1 MRASSSRL
9 VYIMVLAG
17 VFSVSTSSVLIKM
30 ADAHAAVVVLYRM
43 LFSALFT
50 SVIMM
55 RLSHGEIKKLS
66 RADTVRGLF
75 GGLFLALH
83 FLTWILS
90 LQNTTI
96 AASTTLVSLHP
107 VCILFFNYLVH
118 GERYTRLA
126 LCGAAAALVGVAIIG
141 AGHYAGNGQSFSGDV
156 LALLGAVFMAAYL
169 LVGRSVRARV
179 SVWTYTT
186 GVYWVA
192 AVIML
197 IVSLSLGLRIFDY
210 PARTFVIF
218 VALAA
223 VPTLLGHTVFN
234 WALGFVSPAFIS
246 VAVLGEP
253 VGATFLGLIVLG
265 EVPTARVITGGLLV
279 VCGLAV
285 FASQPVMTGRR
296 PQECGL
302 NE

>member
-1 MRASSSRL
+1 MRASSRL

-17 VFSVSTSSVLIKM
+17 VFSVSTSSVFIRM
-30 ADAHAAVVVLYRM
+30 ADAHAAVVALYRM

-50 SVIMM
+50 SLIMV
-55 RLSHGEIKKLS
+55 RLSQGEIKKLS
-66 RADTVRGLF
+66 REDTVLGLL

-90 LQNTTI
+90 LQYTTI

-107 VCILFFNYLVH
+107 VFILSFNYVVYR
-118 GERYTRLA
+118 ERYTRLA
-126 LCGAAAALVGVAIIG
+126 LGGAAVALMGAAVIGV
-141 AGHYAGNGQSFSGDV
+141 GHYRGNAQSCSGDV
-156 LALLGAVFMAAYL
+156 LAILGAVFMAAYL
-169 LVGRSVRARV
+169 LVGRKVRARV

-186 GVYWVA
+186 GVYSVA
-192 AVIML
+192 AVVML
-197 IVSLSLGLRIFDY
+197 IVSLSIGLPIFDY
-210 PARTFVIF
+210 PARTFAIF

-223 VPTLLGHTVFN
+223 IPTLLGHTVFN

-253 VGATFLGLIVLG
+253 VGATLLGLIVLG
-265 EVPTARVITGGLLV
+265 EVPAVRVIVGGAMV
-279 VCGLAV
+279 VCGLAL
-285 FASQPVMTGRR
+285 FASQPVVTG
-296 PQECGL
+296 PQLREYNL